1 MEPITNFLNAISTLF
16 GFFDPNNTK
25 NVGLRI
31 SLLLNAALIILG
43 AIIVVRVE
51 PYVIECGVNKA
62 TIQSLERMLNEE
74 RGISE
79 RRKTRME
86 RLEDYFDEQLPGIS
100 K

>member
-62 TIQSLERMLNEE
+62 TIQSLEKMLRDE
-74 RGISE
+74 RDVSE

-86 RLEDYFDEQLPGIS
+86 RLEDYFDDQLPGHG